1 MPTWNETMT
10 LKNWRV
16 FLWVVINNHK
26 IHDILY
32 NTSPNWSALM
42 MWTMP
47 DWNCIY
53 SGQVIYKTL
62 LKEDIK
68 IIPKSSLSWALS
80 MWPRIMT
87 KSTNH
92 GYSQFLQFIIT
103 LFTVHIFKYQNTF
116 NLYIG
121 QYKSLDRSQDLCRST
136 FKSRKYASIFQ

>member
-1 MPTWNETMT
+1 M
-10 LKNWRV
+10 RV

-32 NTSPNWSALM
+32 NKFPNWSALM

-116 NLYIG
+116 NLHIG
-121 QYKSLDRSQDLCRST
+121 QYKLLDTSKDLYWYRSFGLRP
-136 FKSRKYASIFQ
+136 FFSRCIALW